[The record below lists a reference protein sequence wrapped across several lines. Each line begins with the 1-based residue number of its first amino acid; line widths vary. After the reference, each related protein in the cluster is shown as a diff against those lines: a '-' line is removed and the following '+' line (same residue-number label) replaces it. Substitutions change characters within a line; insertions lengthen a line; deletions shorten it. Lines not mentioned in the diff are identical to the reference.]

1 MYAPKKLKLEINM
14 MKQNIIALA
23 TLGLLTVSASA
34 FDTKGCTGCHG
45 ANFEKAAMGKSK
57 IVKDMSKEDIEK
69 ALKGYK
75 DGSYGGAMKAMMKGQ
90 AAKMSD
96 EDIAS
101 FAGSFSSEDNATK
114 SEDNAT
120 KSDDNKTEATP
131 AKEVNVA
138 SCTGCH
144 GKNFEKAAMGK
155 SKKVNE
161 MTKADIEKAL
171 KGYKDGSYGGAMK
184 AMMKGQAAKLSDEEI
199 KGIAE
204 KFGK

>member
-1 MYAPKKLKLEINM
+1 M

-34 FDTKGCTGCHG
+34 FDTKGCAGCHG
-45 ANFEKAAMGKSK
+45 ANFEKSAMGKSK

-75 DGSYGGAMKAMMKGQ
+75 DGSYGGAMKGVMKAQAM
-90 AAKMSD
+90 KMSD

-101 FAGSFSSEDNATK
+101 FAGSFS

-138 SCTGCH
+138 ACAGCH
-144 GKNFEKAAMGK
+144 GANFEKSAMGK

-161 MTKADIEKAL
+161 MSKADIEKAL

-184 AMMKGQAAKLSDEEI
+184 AMMKGQAAKLSDEDI